1 MGGFEV
7 YQRLGVV
14 FAGFSVTAFCLLAT
28 EAAASTR
35 NCDSGECDKV
45 AVVRCNTLADGRILV
60 ANSSVTNA
68 VGVTVRQLD
77 GCAFTIAQLLNA
89 GLEIEEHTTE
99 TAPSG
104 AVSFNFV
111 FLVDDDD
118 SDNDEDDDD

>member
-1 MGGFEV
+1 M

-14 FAGFSVTAFCLLAT
+14 FARFSVTALCLLGS

-35 NCDSGECDKV
+35 NCAAGECDKV

-60 ANSSVTNA
+60 ANSSVTGA

-77 GCAFTIAQLLNA
+77 RCAATIAQLLNA
-89 GLEIEEHTTE
+89 GLDIEEHSTE

-118 SDNDEDDDD
+118 SDDDGDDDD

>member
-1 MGGFEV
+1 M

-14 FAGFSVTAFCLLAT
+14 FTGFSVTAFCLLAT
-28 EAAASTR
+28 EAAGSTR
-35 NCDSGECDKV
+35 NCDAGECDKV

-60 ANSSVTNA
+60 ANSSVTSA

-77 GCAFTIAQLLNA
+77 RCAATIAQLLNA
-89 GLEIEEHTTE
+89 GLDIEEHSTE

-104 AVSFNFV
+104 TVSFNFV

-118 SDNDEDDDD
+118 DDNDDDDDEDDD